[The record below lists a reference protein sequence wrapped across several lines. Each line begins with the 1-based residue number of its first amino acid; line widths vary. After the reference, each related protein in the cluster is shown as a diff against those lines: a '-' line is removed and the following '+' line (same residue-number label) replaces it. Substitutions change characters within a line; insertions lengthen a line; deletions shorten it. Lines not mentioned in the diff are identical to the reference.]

1 LARTPR
7 TSTAPAR
14 PAPLVAWLAVLLI
27 SLVACSGE
35 APLPGDPLRI
45 ASSSLPDP
53 VLGEPYRA
61 DVVAVGGL
69 RPYTVRLEEG
79 GLPTGL
85 SLQGGRLVGTP
96 TELGRFSFTL
106 SVADANLAST
116 FESYELTVRDVP
128 RPELRLALPD
138 TEVRGATTL
147 RGRVEGAR
155 DLRAMRL
162 RLVWEGVPLSLPDDA
177 VRASRQD
184 VALFWRADENGVA
197 IDLAVLG
204 EAFDGE
210 GELFRLEV
218 EAAEATRLG
227 MDLRAELL
235 YADRHAFESRRLGAS
250 RSQLERDEAAP
261 RDGAD
266 GEPEDAT
273 EGVDEGEDAED
284 GDESAGDATDGE
296 GPP

>member
-7 TSTAPAR
+7 TLDAPAR
-14 PAPLVAWLAVLLI
+14 RPASLVAWLAALLVA
-27 SLVACSGE
+27 LAACSGE

-53 VLGEPYRA
+53 VLGEAYRA

-79 GLPTGL
+79 ALPPGL

-138 TEVRGATTL
+138 TEVRGTTTL
-147 RGRVEGAR
+147 RGRVEEAR

-162 RLVWEGVPLSLPDDA
+162 RLAWEGLPLSLPDDA

-184 VALFWRADENGVA
+184 VAVFWRADENGVS

-204 EAFDGE
+204 EAFDGD

-218 EAAEATRLG
+218 EVEEATRLG

-250 RSQLERDEAAP
+250 RSQLEQDDAAP
-261 RDGAD
+261 TDGEEADDGA
-266 GEPEDAT
+266 A
-273 EGVDEGEDAED
+273 DEGGGNGAD
-284 GDESAGDATDGE
+284 GDATDGE
-296 GPP
+296 GTP